1 MVSAQRGFS
10 PGNPVFSAPL
20 KSCPKSYSIPCW
32 RDLGGPHTGRDVS
45 PGRGGGGGLLQYS
58 GMIEWGKNQNPKI
71 SMGLPTKPPKNPWV
85 KS

>member
-20 KSCPKSYSIPCW
+20 KSCPKSYSISCW

-45 PGRGGGGGLLQYS
+45 PGGGGGVTPVLRDDR
-58 GMIEWGKNQNPKI
+58 
-71 SMGLPTKPPKNPWV
+71 MGQKSKPKNIHRASDKTPQ
-85 KS
+85 KSRTKS